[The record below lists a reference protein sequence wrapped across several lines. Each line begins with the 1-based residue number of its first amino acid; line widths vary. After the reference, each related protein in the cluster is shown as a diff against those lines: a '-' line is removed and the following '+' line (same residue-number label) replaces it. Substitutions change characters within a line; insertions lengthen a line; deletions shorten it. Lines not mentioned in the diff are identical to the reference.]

1 MLLEIK
7 DKNYVKNLDINL
19 LSQIYIAVK
28 IQLLAYIKIYM
39 NLSKIIIIQTNNKN
53 HRRKIINLNIY
64 FIMEINNNN
73 KKYNKKNNQTNIKIK
88 NKAK

>member
-1 MLLEIK
+1 M
-7 DKNYVKNLDINL
+7 
-19 LSQIYIAVK
+19 
-28 IQLLAYIKIYM
+28 LAYIKIYM

>member
-1 MLLEIK
+1 
-7 DKNYVKNLDINL
+7 
-19 LSQIYIAVK
+19 
-28 IQLLAYIKIYM
+28 M